1 MYKTVSALIVTVA
14 LAGCATAPRDRVVG
28 VVATS
33 PAPVYRTISTQP
45 ASASQAKP
53 QVQQVRPAATPT
65 PKSAP
70 APKSSSAPEPETR
83 PTPDADLARLK
94 PGAAYIGSFPEAER
108 RAACLRLDYTEGTG
122 EFARCLEGN
131 FPENP
136 YFGG

>member
-1 MYKTVSALIVTVA
+1 MYKTVSALIVAAA
-14 LAGCATAPRDRVVG
+14 LAGCATAPRDKVVG

-33 PAPVYRTISTQP
+33 PAPVHRAIAKRP
-45 ASASQAKP
+45 APVAQSMP
-53 QVQQVRPAATPT
+53 EVQQSRQATTRT
-65 PKSAP
+65 PKSTP
-70 APKSSSAPEPETR
+70 TPKSSSAPEPETR

-122 EFARCLEGN
+122 EFARCLEGD